1 MKLKLERI
9 EIENFKGFKQ
19 IGVDFGDI
27 TKISGMNETGKT
39 SIPDAFM
46 WVLFNKDSRGN
57 TPGTSEFNEKP
68 MDDNGDMIHNIDTTV
83 ELICRLDGQP
93 FNLKRTQRENWV
105 KKRGNAESTFQ
116 GNVSTYWINGV
127 ETKQSDFK
135 ARINEIAPE
144 EIFRMVG
151 SLSAFNALEWK
162 KRRDILLSM
171 AGFDVD
177 SELMLRPEY
186 RPIADECASR
196 NIDVEDLRKVMADQR
211 KRTNEEM
218 KSFPIRIDEA
228 KKALPVFDT
237 AHQLKDAEYIVNDSI
252 KDIEKIDSIIAT
264 AKAQDKGAGQ
274 EGQILALEGE
284 LLSLKRRVADAHY
297 DDRKRAEQND
307 RTYTSALTVAKQSVV
322 QSAIALQSMNES
334 LRGFE
339 SKRDELRQEYTKV
352 YESKPDQI
360 DIEDTCPTCKQ
371 SLPAEEV
378 EAARQKATEDFNRQK
393 AKKLEDIKLQ
403 GRDKASLIAE
413 YQQKIAEAQANEEK
427 LKEEM
432 TKAQEAKD
440 EAAKALL
447 AIRPDADYASDP
459 RIEETEQQLREL
471 KKLQAQQPDE
481 RIKRLEDQRSDVEV
495 RLHRNRLILA
505 KRDAGQA
512 TEKRIIQL
520 EQQQKDA
527 AVRVSETEQMVALI
541 EKFIQDRC
549 SALESG
555 INSKFPTVQWKLFD
569 TQINGGITDVCQ
581 CMVKCS
587 TGLVPYGGAN
597 TASKIN
603 ADIEIVNVLSEHYDV
618 YLPLF
623 LDNSESIN
631 KVSKTNSQLI
641 LLSVT
646 MDRELKIIK
655 EAS

>member
-9 EIENFKGFKQ
+9 EIENFKCFKK
-19 IGVDFGDI
+19 ISVDFGDI

-39 SIPDAFM
+39 SISDAFM

-68 MDDNGDMIHNIDTTV
+68 VDDNGDMIHNLDTTV
-83 ELICRLDGQP
+83 ELICWLDGQP
-93 FNLKRTQRENWV
+93 FNMKRTQRENWV
-105 KKRGNAESTFQ
+105 KKRGNADSTFQ

-135 ARINEIAPE
+135 SRINEIAPE

-151 SLSAFNALEWK
+151 TLSAFNALEWK

-177 SELMLRPEY
+177 GELMLRPEY
-186 RPIADECASR
+186 RPIADECAER
-196 NIDVEDLRKVMADQR
+196 NIDVEDLRKLMADQR

-237 AHQLKDAEYIVNDSI
+237 PHQIKDAEYNVKDCVNDLESI
-252 KDIEKIDSIIAT
+252 EQYIAD
-264 AKAQDKGAGQ
+264 AKAQDKQAGQ
-274 EGQILALEGE
+274 EGRILALEGE
-284 LLSLKRRVADAHY
+284 LLSLKRRVAGAHS
-297 DDRKRAEQND
+297 DERRRAEQND
-307 RTYTSALTVAKQSVV
+307 KTYGSALTVAKQSVI
-322 QSAIALQSMNES
+322 QATIALQAMRES
-334 LRGFE
+334 LRGHE
-339 SKRDELRQEYTKV
+339 SKRDDLRRDYTRV
-352 YESKPDQI
+352 YESKLEQVN
-360 DIEDTCPTCKQ
+360 IEDTCPTCKQ
-371 SLPAEEV
+371 PLPTEKV
-378 EAARQKATEDFNRQK
+378 EAARQKAVDDFNHQK
-393 AKKLEDIKLQ
+393 AKNLEEIKLQ
-403 GRDKASLIAE
+403 GRDKASLISD
-413 YQQKIAEAQANEEK
+413 YQQKITEAQANEEK
-427 LKEEM
+427 LKEELE
-432 TKAQEAKD
+432 KAKEAGE
-440 EAAKALL
+440 EASKALL
-447 AIRPDADYASDP
+447 AIKPDIDYKSDP
-459 RIEETEQQLREL
+459 RIEDIEQQLREM
-471 KKLQAQQPDE
+471 KKTQAQQPDE
-481 RIKRLEDQRSDVEV
+481 RVKRLEEQKVEIEQ

-505 KRDAGQA
+505 MRDAGQA
-512 TEKRIIQL
+512 TKKRIVQL
-520 EQQQKDA
+520 EQQQKEA
-527 AVRVSETEQMVALI
+527 AVRVSEIEQMVALI
-541 EKFIQDRC
+541 EKFVQDRC

-631 KVSKTNSQLI
+631 KVNETDSQII

-646 MDRELKIIK
+646 MDKELKITK